1 MCGEYDNLREGSLYS
16 FRNYLT
22 LNARYLITSAPAS
35 RGSDPVPKEYAILY
49 HFLDSKTNLILVP
62 IPLNQTPSLGGCDLH
77 PWVDNMSKP
86 CLVLVTISLFHVYV
100 EILRTLKLLITASR
114 KNFTR
119 LLNENDF
126 FRRIPTDLPLLCFY
140 EYCKYI
146 EIFARFYWRCKTKL
160 VLRDSYSNRWMIYIG
175 WCLNL
180 CGYNLEHIHVINVLS
195 Y

>member
-1 MCGEYDNLREGSLYS
+1 
-16 FRNYLT
+16 
-22 LNARYLITSAPAS
+22 
-35 RGSDPVPKEYAILY
+35 
-49 HFLDSKTNLILVP
+49 
-62 IPLNQTPSLGGCDLH
+62 
-77 PWVDNMSKP
+77 MSKP

-146 EIFARFYWRCKTKL
+146 EIFVRFYWTCTPRFVFKQVNDL
-160 VLRDSYSNRWMIYIG
+160 YWLMFNFMWIQP
-175 WCLNL
+175 
-180 CGYNLEHIHVINVLS
+180 
-195 Y
+195 